1 MINLIYTTRCAKM
14 LDVFTSYLRK
24 QINMKNDI
32 EKEKYV
38 NEIIM
43 LLRTIP
49 TSKLVQP
56 IMQLF
61 IDNAILNNVQNDAL
75 LIEKATHARNHLR
88 LWSLQGHRDIPN

>member
-1 MINLIYTTRCAKM
+1 M
-14 LDVFTSYLRK
+14 YLS
-24 QINMKNDI
+24 QTNQYENDI

-43 LLRTIP
+43 LYVMIP
-49 TSKLVQP
+49 TSKLIQP

-61 IDNAILNNVQNDAL
+61 IDNAILNIVQNDAL

>member
-1 MINLIYTTRCAKM
+1 M
-14 LDVFTSYLRK
+14 YLS
-24 QINMKNDI
+24 QTNQYKNDI

-49 TSKLVQP
+49 TSKLIQP

-61 IDNAILNNVQNDAL
+61 IDNAILTTS
-75 LIEKATHARNHLR
+75 KMMHY
-88 LWSLQGHRDIPN
+88 

>member
-1 MINLIYTTRCAKM
+1 M
-14 LDVFTSYLRK
+14 LKVCTSRK

-38 NEIIM
+38 NEIII

-61 IDNAILNNVQNDAL
+61 IDNAILNNV
-75 LIEKATHARNHLR
+75 
-88 LWSLQGHRDIPN
+88 

>member
-1 MINLIYTTRCAKM
+1 M
-14 LDVFTSYLRK
+14 LKVCTSRK

-61 IDNAILNNVQNDAL
+61 IDKAILNNVQNDAL
-75 LIEKATHARNHLR
+75 LIEKATHAHNHLR

>member
-1 MINLIYTTRCAKM
+1 
-14 LDVFTSYLRK
+14 
-24 QINMKNDI
+24 
-32 EKEKYV
+32 
-38 NEIIM
+38 M

-49 TSKLVQP
+49 TSKLIQP

-75 LIEKATHARNHLR
+75 LIEKATHARHLR

>member
-1 MINLIYTTRCAKM
+1 MKSDSEIKA
-14 LDVFTSYLRK
+14 FTSYLRK

-49 TSKLVQP
+49 TSKLIQP

-88 LWSLQGHRDIPN
+88 LWSLQDHRNIPN

>member
-1 MINLIYTTRCAKM
+1 M
-14 LDVFTSYLRK
+14 LKVCTSRK

-32 EKEKYV
+32 EKEKCV

-49 TSKLVQP
+49 TSKLIQP

-61 IDNAILNNVQNDAL
+61 IDNAILNNVSSDAL
-75 LIEKATHARNHLR
+75 LIENATHARNHLR
-88 LWSLQGHRDIPN
+88 LWSLQGQRDIPH

>member
-1 MINLIYTTRCAKM
+1 MI
-14 LDVFTSYLRK
+14 LRRSGHG
-24 QINMKNDI
+24 
-32 EKEKYV
+32 

-49 TSKLVQP
+49 MSKLIQP

-75 LIEKATHARNHLR
+75 LIEKATHARNHLHVY
-88 LWSLQGHRDIPN
+88 GHCKVIVIFRPPNVTLLNMNTFFQLKIAIRN

>member
-1 MINLIYTTRCAKM
+1 M
-14 LDVFTSYLRK
+14 LKVCTSRK

-49 TSKLVQP
+49 TSKLIQP

-61 IDNAILNNVQNDAL
+61 IDNAILNNVTKRRIIDR
-75 LIEKATHARNHLR
+75 KVTHARNHLR

>member
-1 MINLIYTTRCAKM
+1 DRHHYLKSDQAIKEI
-14 LDVFTSYLRK
+14 TSYLRK

-49 TSKLVQP
+49 TSKLIQP